1 MENDGFVPEE
11 IQLVN
16 NDHET
21 AHREGIDNEPDGV
34 VVVVREDR
42 VKEKKRNFSYYAYEF
57 CDLAKE
63 SCIYVN
69 LLWNLRHHFYLPCI
83 SLWSELTY

>member
-16 NDHET
+16 NGHET
-21 AHREGIDNEPDGV
+21 AHREGIDNEPDG
-34 VVVVREDR
+34 VVREDR
-42 VKEKKRNFSYYAYEF
+42 VKEKKRNFSYYADEF
-57 CDLAKE
+57 CDLAR
-63 SCIYVN
+63 S
-69 LLWNLRHHFYLPCI
+69 WNLRHHFYLPCI